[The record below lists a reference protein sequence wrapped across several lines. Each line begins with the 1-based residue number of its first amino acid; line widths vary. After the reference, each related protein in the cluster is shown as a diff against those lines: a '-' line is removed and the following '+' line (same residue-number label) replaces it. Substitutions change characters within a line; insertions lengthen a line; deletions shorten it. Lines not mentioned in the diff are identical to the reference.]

1 MKLQRSFTRFSSFN
15 DFFLIFLGGAR
26 RRLRRR
32 RKSGNPASAGS
43 EATATSKQN
52 KANSKVEARVKYDP
66 QLTSSMQWTMKY
78 APQCAEDI
86 IGNSSVVMN
95 LASWLG
101 QWEAR
106 DLRSKR
112 KQAKHFGGNN
122 DDSSECSSDDFIS
135 SGSSSGEDS
144 DSDGVD
150 LPNTAL
156 LVGANGV
163 GKTATVYA
171 LAHEMGF
178 KVMEVNASSARNGR
192 QVLANL
198 REATQSHDVR
208 GGAGVGGGLM
218 PQQNNSQ
225 NTKTKKQRQTAL
237 ILFEDIDLTFDEET
251 DSGFYAAVNSLIAS
265 TKRPILLTTSN
276 ENFLPMQVG
285 SGKNKVLKTLPQAFH
300 FGPVEPNIAARHL
313 QLLALVEGY
322 SLEATSL
329 VSLCTIHQGNVSQA
343 MLALQ
348 CSVTT
353 GVQNLKQDFFDATE
367 NDTTGIAK
375 EEKSLDTEVMEG
387 NLKALDSGIVKLMG
401 LDSSQNLSSNLK
413 LTQTPALSS
422 VKQAINLLSNG
433 LKSYGRKVNDESLRN
448 NSLPSLFE
456 WQHRF
461 HLLPEN
467 CKVTPYTVDPK
478 PSEAPSSRVK
488 NKSIFLNSA
497 ICSADSDEEQPNI
510 HVEDEFENIS
520 ETSEKVQNNGANLM
534 KKETTSGE
542 KQTENQSTSD
552 NSTLLSNSKKKMT
565 KEEKS
570 IFESLTY
577 SMEFA
582 SSYFNPLESE
592 NSIETPLTPSV
603 GCNGDTKTIKEGSNK
618 EKDNLNLKSSVPQ
631 NLDEAVKQCQRSKT
645 LYLAH
650 EEAMQTASTFSASM
664 ASGTAA
670 STAFLDIL
678 PTIRAMAKSEDFR
691 SKDQKNSSRKSRRNE
706 RFIHYFD
713 TINVCL
719 TEKHLEVLKK
729 PFFSYV

>member
-1 MKLQRSFTRFSSFN
+1 
-15 DFFLIFLGGAR
+15 
-26 RRLRRR
+26 
-32 RKSGNPASAGS
+32 
-43 EATATSKQN
+43 
-52 KANSKVEARVKYDP
+52 
-66 QLTSSMQWTMKY
+66 MQWTMKY

-112 KQAKHFGGNN
+112 KQAKHFGGN

-225 NTKTKKQRQTAL
+225 STKTKKQRQTAL

-251 DSGFYAAVNSLIAS
+251 DTGFYAAVNSLIAS

-353 GVQNLKQDFFDATE
+353 GVQDLKNDIFDATE
-367 NDTTGIAK
+367 MTENDTIGIAK

-387 NLKALDSGIVKLMG
+387 NLEALDSGIVKLMG

-422 VKQAINLLSNG
+422 VKEAINLLSNG
-433 LKSYGRKVNDESLRN
+433 LKSNGSKVNDESLRN

-478 PSEAPSSRVK
+478 PDSSEVQSSRVK

-497 ICSADSDEEQPNI
+497 ICSADSDEEEPNI

-520 ETSEKVQNNGANLM
+520 ETSEQVQNGANLM

-542 KQTENQSTSD
+542 KQTDNQSTSD
-552 NSTLLSNSKKKMT
+552 NSTLSNSKKKMT
-565 KEEKS
+565 KEEKT
-570 IFESLTY
+570 IFKSLTY

-582 SSYFNPLESE
+582 SSYFNHLESE
-592 NSIETPLTPSV
+592 NSIEAPLAPSF
-603 GCNGDTKTIKEGSNK
+603 GCNGDNKTIKKVS
-618 EKDNLNLKSSVPQ
+618 EKDDLKLTSSVPQ
-631 NLDEAVKQCQRSKT
+631 DLDEAVKQCRRSKT

-678 PTIRAMAKSEDFR
+678 PTVRAMAKSEDFR

-719 TEKHLEVLKK
+719 TEKHLEALKK
-729 PFFSYV
+729 PFLSYV